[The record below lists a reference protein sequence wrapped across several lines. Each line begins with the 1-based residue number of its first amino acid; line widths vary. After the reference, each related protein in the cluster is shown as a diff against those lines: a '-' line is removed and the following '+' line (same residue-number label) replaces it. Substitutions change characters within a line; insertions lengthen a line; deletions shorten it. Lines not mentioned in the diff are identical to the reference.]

1 MENLSQAIWW
11 TRIDSG
17 KSERDRKNTED
28 FQMVSVATRLNVRI
42 HEHLLWRI
50 LKMLEGKIC
59 VCVCV
64 CVCARAC
71 VFCRCSSRSRTET
84 FIMDVKVTSFLSADK
99 KDLVTLS
106 YSSA

>member
-1 MENLSQAIWW
+1 MTMENLSQAIWW

-28 FQMVSVATRLNVRI
+28 FQMVSVANRLNVRI

-50 LKMLEGKIC
+50 LKMLEGKI
-59 VCVCV
+59 VCVC
-64 CVCARAC
+64 AC